1 MKVTLADRLRYAFDN
16 LMAKGP
22 IALLGG
28 LFVAS
33 AILVLLVAA
42 LVVVTGNAPDLGDGV
57 RPGFL
62 EVAWMGLLRTLDT
75 GTMGGDAGTPFFLF
89 MMLVVTLIGILN
101 NGLEDKLEEL
111 RKGRS
116 RVIEADHTVI
126 LGWSE
131 QIFSVISELV
141 IANESRKGACI
152 VVLGEKDKV
161 EMEDEIRDRVGP
173 AGKTR
178 I

>member
-42 LVVVTGNAPDLGDGV
+42 LVVVTGSAPDLGEGV

-62 EVAWMGLLRTLDT
+62 EVAWMGLLRTLDP
-75 GTMGGDAGTPFFLF
+75 GTMGGDAGSPFFLF
-89 MMLVVTLIGILN
+89 MMLVVTLGGVFTVSKIG
-101 NGLEDKLEEL
+101 
-111 RKGRS
+111 R
-116 RVIEADHTVI
+116 
-126 LGWSE
+126 
-131 QIFSVISELV
+131 
-141 IANESRKGACI
+141 
-152 VVLGEKDKV
+152 
-161 EMEDEIRDRVGP
+161 
-173 AGKTR
+173 
-178 I
+178 